1 MRGVQ
6 GGSDEVG
13 VKPTKVSQENI
24 YQANILSRIVN
35 RAPARPILFVS
46 VTVNHEASIAPVL
59 GLLNERDV
67 IVLADALKH
76 EDVAELFPPF
86 VTRCGRRGRTE

>member
-1 MRGVQ
+1 MGGVQ

-35 RAPARPILFVS
+35 RAPDRPFS
-46 VTVNHEASIAPVL
+46 SS
-59 GLLNERDV
+59 R
-67 IVLADALKH
+67 
-76 EDVAELFPPF
+76 
-86 VTRCGRRGRTE
+86 

>member
-1 MRGVQ
+1 MVAVAPAMGGVQ

-35 RAPARPILFVS
+35 RAPARPFS
-46 VTVNHEASIAPVL
+46 SS
-59 GLLNERDV
+59 R
-67 IVLADALKH
+67 
-76 EDVAELFPPF
+76 
-86 VTRCGRRGRTE
+86 